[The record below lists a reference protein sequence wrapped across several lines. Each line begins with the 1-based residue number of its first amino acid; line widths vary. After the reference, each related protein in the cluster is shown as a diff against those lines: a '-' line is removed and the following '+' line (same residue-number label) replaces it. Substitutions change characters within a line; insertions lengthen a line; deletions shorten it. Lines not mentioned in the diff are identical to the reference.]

1 MTRALLSDGNMQGIH
16 IMTRYGYLS
25 AIIIWFVAC
34 STEDTSSAI
43 EAPDLDAAQNSS
55 VHADSV
61 SASWSPPRP
70 KSIDERRTERERMVN
85 EQIIRRTFGAPAV
98 QSETVMKAMRTVP
111 RHVFVPEALQTQ
123 AYADTPLPIGL
134 GQTISQ
140 PYIVA
145 FMTELLS
152 IDAASRVLEIGTGS
166 GYQAAILAQLTPH
179 VYSIE
184 IIKPLADL
192 AREVLDDQGYDQVQT
207 RHADGYYG
215 WEDAGPFDAIIVTCA
230 AGHLPPAL
238 WAQLK
243 PGGRIG
249 VPIGNVSEVQRLII
263 LEKAEDGSRLSRTV
277 MPVRFVPM
285 TGQMEQ

>member
-1 MTRALLSDGNMQGIH
+1 
-16 IMTRYGYLS
+16 
-25 AIIIWFVAC
+25 
-34 STEDTSSAI
+34 
-43 EAPDLDAAQNSS
+43 
-55 VHADSV
+55 
-61 SASWSPPRP
+61 
-70 KSIDERRTERERMVN
+70 
-85 EQIIRRTFGAPAV
+85 
-98 QSETVMKAMRTVP
+98 
-111 RHVFVPEALQTQ
+111 
-123 AYADTPLPIGL
+123 
-134 GQTISQ
+134 
-140 PYIVA
+140 
-145 FMTELLS
+145 MTELLS

-215 WEDAGPFDAIIVTCA
+215 WEGAGPFDAIIVTCA

-243 PGGRIG
+243 PGGRIV